1 MDVEAIPNQ
10 VQDDGRAC
18 SVAHADRKDYRDQVI
33 MESGGVIEM
42 DDPGYVENDDV
53 KDSMA
58 EGYF

>member
-1 MDVEAIPNQ
+1 MDVEAISTQAQETAP
-10 VQDDGRAC
+10 VC
-18 SVAHADRKDYRDQVI
+18 STSHADQKDYRNQVT